1 MQQPLNIRTIFQVT
15 NDNTDNKAKVI
26 DLAPLHRVSKLL
38 GVESAELLESLTS
51 NSVVTR
57 GETIIRNNSVEEAGL
72 TRDSMAKALVCLLIK
87 LIINFKLIFFSKNI

>member
-1 MQQPLNIRTIFQVT
+1 MTRLNFLIHSQLKYSTVFQVT

-38 GVESAELLESLTS
+38 GVESGELLDSLTS

-57 GETIIRNNSVEEAGL
+57 GETIVRNNTVEEAS
-72 TRDSMAKALVCLLIK
+72 TARDAMAKALV
-87 LIINFKLIFFSKNI
+87 IFSSLCDL